1 MMSDL
6 KFVFTERFQEN
17 FKKLDEHS
25 QKAIQKAIRL
35 MSHDIKHPS
44 LRAKKME
51 GTDYIFE
58 ASANMDIRI
67 TFHFEKPDLLIMRNC
82 GHHDRLLK
90 NP

>member
-1 MMSDL
+1 MGSL

-17 FKKLDEHS
+17 FTKLDEQS

-67 TFHFEKPDLLIMRNC
+67 TFHYEKPDRLILRNC
-82 GHHDRLLK
+82 GHHDRTLN

>member
-1 MMSDL
+1 MGSL
-6 KFVFTERFQEN
+6 KFVFTERFQEY
-17 FKKLDEHS
+17 FTKLDEQS
-25 QKAIQKAIRL
+25 QNAIQKAIRL

-67 TFHFEKPDLLIMRNC
+67 TFHYEKPDHLILRNC
-82 GHHDRLLK
+82 GHHDRTLH